1 MGVVSGNR
9 GDSGGVLILLAGL
22 PGTGKTTLARRL
34 AERLGGLHVES
45 DAVRRALFPR
55 PAYTP
60 AEHGAVFARAE
71 ELVAEG
77 LAQGRVVIVDATNL
91 TVRDRRRFVRLGE
104 RAGGVVAVRLTA
116 PPEVVRERLA
126 RPREGFSEA
135 GLEVYERMAPR
146 VEGFGCPAVVVD
158 SRFDTGPSEELIA
171 RLVERLR

>member
-1 MGVVSGNR
+1 ML
-9 GDSGGVLILLAGL
+9 VLLSGL
-22 PGTGKTTLARRL
+22 PGTGKTRLARRL

-60 AEHGAVFARAE
+60 VEHGAVFARAE

-77 LAQGRVVIVDATNL
+77 LARGRVVIVDATNL
-91 TVRDRRRFVRLGE
+91 TIRDRRRFVRLGE
-104 RAGGVVAVRLTA
+104 RAGGVVAVRMTA
-116 PPEVVRERLA
+116 PPEVVGERLA

-135 GLEVYERMAPR
+135 GLEVYERMVPR
-146 VEGFGCPAVVVD
+146 VEGFACPVVVVD

-171 RLVERLR
+171 RLVEWLR